1 MYICDSSYIYILCIC
16 DSSCIYIYISTY
28 VIQVIYIYIMYIC
41 IYVIQVIYIY
51 NLAPNDILYWYTPIT
66 YPVTSQVKPVEG
78 LNDDVM
84 ETIADTWLWL
94 EWVVDKKTCK
104 SLYV

>member
-1 MYICDSSYIYILCIC
+1 MWFKLYIYIMYMWFKLYIYIYIYICDSS
-16 DSSCIYIYISTY
+16 
-28 VIQVIYIYIMYIC
+28 YIYIMYIC

-51 NLAPNDILYWYTPIT
+51 IYYLAPNDILYWYTPIT